1 MVAGAIRAG
10 ASRAGT
16 SRADTSIAGANT
28 NALGLAFK
36 RKNEFKLENNLFPEL
51 GSGIASGIASSI
63 ASSIIKNSSSS
74 SKKVIN
80 FAAATK
86 NERIEIK
93 EEIDEDDL
101 LKPGW
106 VYIHHNNKTGQ
117 IEYKFGKEV
126 VTGDAEFYKYEN
138 HLDLCNLKSR
148 INRLQWDCDRENH
161 LGDLSPYHNKPTI
174 KELLDNAYNTENYNI
189 SDRTDE
195 NNIMSS
201 NDECEGIPDE

>member
-1 MVAGAIRAG
+1 MVSGTRAN
-10 ASRAGT
+10 ASAV
-16 SRADTSIAGANT
+16 GANAVGA
-28 NALGLAFK
+28 NAVGANAVGANAVGANAVGAFK

-51 GSGIASGIASSI
+51 GSGI
-63 ASSIIKNSSSS
+63 IKNSSSI
-74 SKKVIN
+74 KNVIN
-80 FAAATK
+80 FAAAAK

-93 EEIDEDDL
+93 EEIEDDDK

-106 VYIHHNNKTGQ
+106 VYIHRNNTTGQ

-161 LGDLSPYHNKPTI
+161 LGDLSPYHNKATI

-195 NNIMSS
+195 NNNASS
-201 NDECEGIPDE
+201 NDDDSDIIPDE